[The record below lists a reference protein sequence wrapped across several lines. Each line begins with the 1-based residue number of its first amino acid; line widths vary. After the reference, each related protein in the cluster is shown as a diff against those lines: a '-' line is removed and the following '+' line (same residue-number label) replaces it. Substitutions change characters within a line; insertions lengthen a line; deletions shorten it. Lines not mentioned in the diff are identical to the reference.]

1 MTLLRCLEVD
11 WDDLEPKKLNYCFDT
26 GKDYDDNNLK
36 DDKSFNGDKGKNA
49 NSEAVGDLYK
59 VMSMV
64 FGKDSERYK
73 RIKKIPLRQY
83 N

>member
-36 DDKSFNGDKGKNA
+36 DSRSGNQGKDAFSNA
-49 NSEAVGDLYK
+49 RYDLYK